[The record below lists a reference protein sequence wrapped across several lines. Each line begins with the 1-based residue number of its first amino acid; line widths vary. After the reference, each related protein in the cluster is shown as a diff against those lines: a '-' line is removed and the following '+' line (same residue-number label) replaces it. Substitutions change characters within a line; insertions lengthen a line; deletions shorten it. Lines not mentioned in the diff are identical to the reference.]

1 MDNNNNNNNNNKLKL
16 FSELFEDL
24 KLTETKNIK
33 DHVFISTDNWLAQLG
48 DRNLT

>member
-1 MDNNNNNNNNNKLKL
+1 MDINDNNKLKL

-24 KLTETKNIK
+24 NLIETKNVK
-33 DHVFISTDNWLAQLG
+33 EHVFISTDNWLAQLG

>member
-1 MDNNNNNNNNNKLKL
+1 MNNNNNDKIKF

-24 KLTETKNIK
+24 KQTDPKNIK